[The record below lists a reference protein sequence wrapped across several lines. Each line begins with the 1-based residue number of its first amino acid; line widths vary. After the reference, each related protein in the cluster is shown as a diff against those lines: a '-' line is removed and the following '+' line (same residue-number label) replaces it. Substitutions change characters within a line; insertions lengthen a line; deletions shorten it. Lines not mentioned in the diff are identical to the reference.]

1 MSSLRGKNLAI
12 FGLGAMGY
20 SLLELA
26 WRKRTHWTMAMT
38 GGACL
43 VALCKVNQKMGKRKV
58 LAKSLAGA
66 GCITAVEFAVGCVVN
81 KKLNMGVW
89 DYSDKRFNL
98 LGQICPLYTLYW
110 FLLCI
115 PLCPISQ
122 KMNQMK

>member
-1 MSSLRGKNLAI
+1 MSSPRGKNLAI

-26 WRKRTHWTMAMT
+26 WRKRTHWTMALT

-122 KMNQMK
+122 KLNQMK

>member
-1 MSSLRGKNLAI
+1 MSSPCGKNLAI

-26 WRKRTHWTMAMT
+26 WRKRTHWTMALT

-110 FLLCI
+110 F
-115 PLCPISQ
+115 
-122 KMNQMK
+122 

>member
-1 MSSLRGKNLAI
+1 MSSPRGKNLAI

-26 WRKRTHWTMAMT
+26 WRKRTHWTMALT

-43 VALCKVNQKMGKRKV
+43 VTLCKVNQKMGKRKV

-89 DYSDKRFNL
+89 DYSEMCIRDSWMAAVASPSASLSRPVGMRFVA
-98 LGQICPLYTLYW
+98 
-110 FLLCI
+110 
-115 PLCPISQ
+115 SA
-122 KMNQMK
+122 

>member
-1 MSSLRGKNLAI
+1 MSSPRGKNLAI

-26 WRKRTHWTMAMT
+26 WRKRTHWTMALT

-43 VALCKVNQKMGKRKV
+43 VTLCKVNQKMGKRKV

-98 LGQICPLYTLYW
+98 LGQICPRYTLYW

-122 KMNQMK
+122 KLNQMK

>member
-122 KMNQMK
+122 KLNQMK